1 MENKKALVWFRN
13 DLRINDQNSL
23 AKTCEE
29 NQEVIA
35 VYCFDPRH
43 FAQTKY
49 GFKKTERFRAKF
61 LLETVAELRDNLLE
75 KNISLL
81 VYYDTP
87 ENVFPKLLVEN
98 NISKIY
104 FQKEWTSEEQDV
116 LNNLQKLLP
125 STEFIETYA
134 QFLFHPDDLPYSNFQ
149 DIPNVFTN
157 FRNVME
163 KDFKIRPLISIEKKP
178 DSNLL
183 TAITEIPSLK
193 TLGFEDFEMAS
204 KLLFHF
210 LVEKTRR

>member
-29 NQEVIA
+29 NNHVIA

-61 LLETVAELRDNLLE
+61 LLETIAELRDNLLE

-104 FQKEWTSEEQDV
+104 FQKEWTSEE
-116 LNNLQKLLP
+116 
-125 STEFIETYA
+125 
-134 QFLFHPDDLPYSNFQ
+134 
-149 DIPNVFTN
+149 
-157 FRNVME
+157 
-163 KDFKIRPLISIEKKP
+163 
-178 DSNLL
+178 
-183 TAITEIPSLK
+183 
-193 TLGFEDFEMAS
+193 
-204 KLLFHF
+204 
-210 LVEKTRR
+210 